1 MPDIEKDNVIDAYEF
16 LWMIYTVLK
25 FMEKINNTK

>member
-16 LWMIYTVLK
+16 LWMMEDLYGFEIYG
-25 FMEKINNTK
+25 EN